1 MMLKKKSIF
10 KCKVVMG
17 NTLVP
22 TMFFLPAALLLHH
35 FYIYSKQEFKVHTLH
50 KGLKPN
56 SISTPRSN

>member
-1 MMLKKKSIF
+1 
-10 KCKVVMG
+10 MG

-22 TMFFLPAALLLHH
+22 TMFFLPEALLLHH